1 MLPTRC
7 RWFCD
12 CSSESESVNE
22 GHPDKVC
29 DLVSD
34 VVLDACLAADPKSKV
49 ACETATN
56 DNMVMVAGEIKTQ
69 AKLDYEK
76 VIRG

>member
-1 MLPTRC
+1 MLCLMPASLQTQRA
-7 RWFCD
+7 RL
-12 CSSESESVNE
+12 
-22 GHPDKVC
+22 
-29 DLVSD
+29 LVRQ
-34 VVLDACLAADPKSKV
+34 
-49 ACETATN
+49 ATK